1 VPGDSTAGGRRAA
14 FSFDALSS
22 NADLARVE
30 PEWLELFERSA
41 TRNPFAHPAWIR
53 AWLATFARA
62 HDALVVT
69 ARRGGELVGV
79 APFYRRSYG
88 VGPTSV
94 TCLHVAGSS
103 VPASDPLTEM
113 SEILTLDDGRRR
125 IIRALLNH
133 VAQEHAS
140 GIDWL
145 GLCLPPWQG
154 WFDDEWLPEQWQARG
169 AFAIH
174 KDVRPFVVLPLPG
187 SWEQLTLKRNLKEAI
202 RRSKN
207 RLAALDSPTEIV
219 FAEGEAAARAIERIQ
234 ELHSSRAVLRGHLDH
249 DDYFATDAVSRFA
262 RTAATGLAATGH
274 AAGAL
279 LTVGDTA
286 IAGRV
291 VLRAGGGAF
300 LSFSG
305 ADPEHWALGASTALI
320 VACIRRAIEQGDRS
334 VNFSINPDGAKLRW
348 SEEIEQHNEFL
359 VVGPSRR
366 AQRAFDL
373 FWQMRA
379 HRALARRKAVQRQRY
394 AATHH
399 DGERSAESSE
409 DRVTAASGETANV
422 TGGTTAPFSIVCFS
436 PLDWDA
442 ELPTNRQQ
450 IMARAARRGH
460 DVLFVETGA
469 FLGVQLMR
477 LLRGPRRLSLLRRLV
492 GTEKVAPG
500 IKATKALNLMPWGQ
514 RYERSNRLNGR
525 ISAILIRS
533 RSRRLKKPRVVWL
546 YDPRAT
552 WAIGQSGDEFAVYDC
567 VDDYAEQAEGARN
580 RALIAAADRIAA
592 ESSRVVFATT
602 RPLEERH
609 RRANPNT
616 HLVPNVGDFELFHD
630 AVDRETARADL
641 RELPRPVY
649 GFAGNL
655 LPGKVDL
662 DLLEDFA
669 GRIDGGTLLL
679 AGPTRGAAAERIARL
694 TTLPCVRTLGPVPY
708 PEMPSVVAA
717 FDVALIPYAENEYTR
732 SCFPLKLYE
741 YLAAGKPAIAT
752 GLPELRGMEPDVVVA
767 SGRDEFAEAAV
778 RALGLVSQED
788 VDRRVALASRNTW
801 DVRTERLLGLVAA
814 EL

>member
-1 VPGDSTAGGRRAA
+1 MPGDSTAGGRRAA
-14 FSFDALSS
+14 FSFDALSAD
-22 NADLARVE
+22 ADLARLE
-30 PEWLELFERSA
+30 PEWLELLERSE
-41 TRNPFAHPAWIR
+41 TRNPFVHPAWIR
-53 AWLATFARA
+53 AWLGTFAPAR
-62 HDALVVT
+62 DATLVVA

-88 VGPTSV
+88 VGPTGV

-113 SEILTLDDGRRR
+113 SEILTLGDNRRR
-125 IIRALLNH
+125 IVRALLHH
-133 VAQEHAS
+133 VAQEHSS

-145 GLCLPPWQG
+145 GLCLPPWHG
-154 WFDDEWLPEQWQARG
+154 WFDDEWLPEQWRARG

-174 KDVRPFVVLPLPG
+174 KDVRPFVVLTLPET
-187 SWEQLTLKRNLKEAI
+187 WEQVALKRNLKEAI

-219 FAEGEAAARAIERIQ
+219 FAEGESASRAIERIQ
-234 ELHSSRAVLRGHLDH
+234 ELHSSRAQLRGHLDH
-249 DDYFATDAVSRFA
+249 DDYFTSAAVSRFA
-262 RTAATGLAATGH
+262 HTATTGLAATGN

-279 LTVGDTA
+279 LNVGGTA

-305 ADPEHWALGASTALI
+305 ADPEHWTLGASTALI
-320 VACIRRAIEQGDRS
+320 VAAIQRAIAQGDRS

-359 VVGPSRR
+359 VVGPTRR

-394 AATHH
+394 AALQSTG
-399 DGERSAESSE
+399 DRPGDEDES
-409 DRVTAASGETANV
+409 VTQPHEAAARP
-422 TGGTTAPFSIVCFS
+422 GGAPTPFSIVCFS
-436 PLDWDA
+436 TLNFDV

-450 IMARAARRGH
+450 IMIRAARRGH
-460 DVLFVETGA
+460 EILFVETGN
-469 FLGVQLMR
+469 FVGVHLLR
-477 LLRGPRRLSLLRRLV
+477 LLRGPRRWSLLRRLF
-492 GTEKVAPG
+492 GTERVAPG
-500 IKATKALNLMPWGQ
+500 VHATKALNVLPWGQ
-514 RYERSNRLNGR
+514 RHELSNRLNGR
-525 ISAILIRS
+525 INAALIGHRA
-533 RSRRLKKPRVVWL
+533 RRLPKPRVVWL

-567 VDDYAEQAEGARN
+567 VDDYAEQADGARN
-580 RALIAAADRIAA
+580 RALIAAADRCAA
-592 ESSRVVFATT
+592 ERSRVVFATT

-609 RRANPNT
+609 RQANPKT
-616 HLVPNVGDFELFHD
+616 HLVPNVGDFELFRD
-630 AVDRETARADL
+630 AADRAMARADL
-641 RELPRPVY
+641 RDLPRPVY

-679 AGPTRGAAAERIARL
+679 AGPTHGIAVDYVQRL
-694 TTLPCVRTLGPVPY
+694 ATLPWVRALGHIPY
-708 PEMPSVVAA
+708 RELPSIVAA
-717 FDVALIPYAENEYTR
+717 FDVALIPYAENDYTR

-741 YLAAGKPAIAT
+741 YLAAGKPTVAS
-752 GLPELRGMEPDVVVA
+752 GLPALHGMEPDVTVA
-767 SGRDEFAEAAV
+767 SGTDDFSLAV
-778 RALGLVSQED
+778 NRALRLISEED
-788 VDRRVALASRNTW
+788 VARRVALASQNTW
-801 DVRTERLLGLVAA
+801 DGRTERLLGLVAA